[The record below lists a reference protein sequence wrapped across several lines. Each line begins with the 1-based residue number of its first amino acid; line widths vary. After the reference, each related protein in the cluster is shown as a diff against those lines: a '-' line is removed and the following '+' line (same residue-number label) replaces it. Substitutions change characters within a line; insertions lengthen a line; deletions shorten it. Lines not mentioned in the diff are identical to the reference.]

1 MSDIVRL
8 FSLGVRA
15 GADEFW
21 YARDMEIGKTVAGL
35 GPDLDQSLRA
45 IVAHFHAQ
53 IGTIHA
59 LEPDGMLHMKAHTP
73 GIPDAVLSVTQVIP
87 VGKGIAGLAVER
99 KAPVNLCNI
108 QQDKSGDVRPGARA
122 TGAMGSL
129 CVPMLSGDDVV
140 GALGIASMGER
151 TFTDDEVAVL
161 LDVGKTL
168 AQYVVRR
175 T

>member
-1 MSDIVRL
+1 
-8 FSLGVRA
+8 LGVPADKGEIWYEA
-15 GADEFW
+15 G
-21 YARDMEIGKTVAGL
+21 MEIGTPVAGL

-53 IGTIHA
+53 IGTIHT
-59 LEPDGMLHMKAHTP
+59 LESDGMLHMRAHTP
-73 GIPDAVLSVTQVIP
+73 GIPEAVLSATQVIP

-99 KAPVNLCNI
+99 KAPVNLCNL

-129 CVPMLSGDDVV
+129 CVPMLSGDQAV
-140 GALGIASMGER
+140 GALGIATIGER
-151 TFTDDEVAVL
+151 NFTDDEVAAL
-161 LDVGKTL
+161 LDVGKAL
-168 AQYVVRR
+168 AQHVVRR